1 MRKKSHLGG
10 GFKYFLCSP
19 RKLGKIP
26 NLTNIFQMG
35 GKKPFQDPPY
45 DLGPL
50 AVQLEVC
57 EVLVGSGVEIV
68 EVGGRKPPCFFFWV
82 DLYGT
87 MTLFRRDYGF
97 IWVCGFIWVYI

>member
-1 MRKKSHLGG
+1 MDSLITTLRFVAFDADFLGT
-10 GFKYFLCSP
+10 P
-19 RKLGKIP
+19 V
-26 NLTNIFQMG
+26 
-35 GKKPFQDPPY
+35 FQDPPY

-57 EVLVGSGVEIV
+57 EVVKW
-68 EVGGRKPPCFFFWV
+68 GGPARWNKNSMVFFV

-97 IWVCGFIWVYI
+97 IFI